1 MNAPPIWTDG
11 QLDGARQ
18 LAEEHFRQ
26 GRHTEPLELYLEL
39 FDEYQGIVEEVLEQT
54 VDLTQLQEQ
63 APDILADPRKQ
74 EVFRYLSGPPVS
86 VDDLKVLVQAK
97 SLAASRFTADPA
109 LVDRLVGFM
118 QDWHD
123 RRRFSWVLG
132 NWAPEEHE
140 RKAAI
145 LATTALLAMRR
156 LETMRRNQGKQIQ
169 ERLVANHLQR
179 SRFEQVPTR
188 NVTVL
193 SKAPKPGQ
201 FCRESMLGSRKA
213 DFIIG
218 LWDGRTMAAE
228 CKVSNSATN
237 SIKRLNNDA
246 AVKAVTW
253 RREFGEVQVV
263 PTAVLDGVY
272 ALRNLKDA
280 QDKALTIFWSND
292 LQTMMDW
299 IHSTRTNG
307 DGLSTG

>member
-1 MNAPPIWTDG
+1 MISRCLSKRNHSPQAALPLT
-11 QLDGARQ
+11 
-18 LAEEHFRQ
+18 
-26 GRHTEPLELYLEL
+26 RH
-39 FDEYQGIVEEVLEQT
+39 
-54 VDLTQLQEQ
+54 
-63 APDILADPRKQ
+63 
-74 EVFRYLSGPPVS
+74 
-86 VDDLKVLVQAK
+86 
-97 SLAASRFTADPA
+97 SLIDWSA
-109 LVDRLVGFM
+109 LCRTGTS
-118 QDWHD
+118 

-272 ALRNLKDA
+272 AATEPQRR
-280 QDKALTIFWSND
+280 
-292 LQTMMDW
+292 
-299 IHSTRTNG
+299 TRQGTDNFLVERSSDH
-307 DGLSTG
+307 DGLDTQHADERRWFVNRIVPNVLSSSRIPLPITRSVNV